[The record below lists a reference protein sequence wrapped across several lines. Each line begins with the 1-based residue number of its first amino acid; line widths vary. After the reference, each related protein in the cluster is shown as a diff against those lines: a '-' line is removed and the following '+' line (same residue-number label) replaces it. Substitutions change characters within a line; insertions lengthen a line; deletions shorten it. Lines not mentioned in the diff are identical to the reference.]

1 MKKIILVAAI
11 AAAFSANFAHAED
24 KKPDNELSFNAAL
37 SSDYRFRG
45 ISQSRLQPAIS
56 AGADFV
62 NNPTGF
68 YIGTWASSIK
78 WITDTTNANGTKGNG
93 NIEIDIYGGKRGEIV
108 KDVSYDV
115 GVLTYI
121 YPSNRLQPSA
131 ATTEIYGQVGYG
143 PAAIK
148 YSHAVTNAFANPNS
162 KNSGYLEVAAN
173 IDIAEGT
180 QLNLHAGHQRIRN
193 ATVSGISYT
202 DYKVGVTKDFGIAS
216 LSAAIVGT
224 DSNSKAYPSP
234 SNKNLGRTAL
244 VVSVSKTF

>member
-1 MKKIILVAAI
+1 MNKIILTAAI
-11 AAAFSANFAHAED
+11 AAAFAASFAHADD
-24 KKPDNELSFNAAL
+24 KKPDNELTFNAAL

-68 YIGTWASSIK
+68 YVGTWASSIK
-78 WITDTTNANGTKGNG
+78 WITDTTNPDGTKGKG

-121 YPSNRLQPSA
+121 YPSNHLQPSA

-148 YSHAVTNAFANPNS
+148 YSHALTNAFANPNS

-193 ATVSGISYT
+193 GAPGISYS
-202 DYKVGVTKDFGIAS
+202 DYKVGVTKDFGIVS
-216 LSAAIVGT
+216 VSGAIIGT
-224 DSNSKAYPSP
+224 DTSAYKSP
-234 SNKNLGRTAL
+234 SNKNLGKTAL

>member
-1 MKKIILVAAI
+1 MKKLTLVLAI
-11 AAAFSANFAHAED
+11 AAAFSATFAHAED
-24 KKPDNELSFNAAL
+24 KKPDNELTYNVAL

-68 YIGTWASSIK
+68 YVGTWASSIK
-78 WITDTTNANGTKGNG
+78 WITDTTNADGTKGKG
-93 NIEIDIYGGKRGEIV
+93 NVEIDVYAGKRGEIV

-121 YPSNRLQPSA
+121 YPSNNLKPSA

-143 PAAIK
+143 PAYVK
-148 YSHAVTNAFANPNS
+148 YSNSVTNAFANPNS
-162 KNSGYLEVAAN
+162 KNSGYLDVGAN

-180 QLNLHAGHQRIRN
+180 QLNLHAGHQKIKN
-193 ATVSGISYT
+193 GSFFSYT
-202 DYKVGVTKDFGIAS
+202 DYKIGVTKDFGIAS
-216 LSAAIVGT
+216 LSAAIIGT
-224 DSNSKAYPSP
+224 DAKKGAYSTPSGKD
-234 SNKNLGRTAL
+234 NGKTAL
-244 VVSVSKTF
+244 VVAVSKTF

>member
-1 MKKIILVAAI
+1 MKKIILVAAM
-11 AAAFSANFAHAED
+11 AAAFSANFAYAED
-24 KKPDNELSFNAAL
+24 KKPDNELSFNVAL

-78 WITDTTNANGTKGNG
+78 WITDTKVGTGFGNG

-121 YPSNRLQPSA
+121 YPSNRLSPSA

-148 YSHAVTNAFANPNS
+148 YSHALTNAFANPNS

-202 DYKVGVTKDFGIAS
+202 DYKVGVTKDFGIVS
-216 LSAAIVGT
+216 LSGAIIGT
-224 DSNSKAYPSP
+224 DTNSTAYGSP
-234 SNKNLGRTAL
+234 SGKNLGRTAL